1 MTATKKTPMMAQ
13 WHACKEAAG
22 DALLLFRMGD
32 FYEAFYED
40 AEVLAEALELTLT
53 KRQEVPMAGVP
64 WHSADGYIDRLVAKG
79 LKVAI
84 AEQTEDPKAAKGLVK
99 REVVR
104 VVTPGTSSTIAE
116 KSNNYFVA
124 LAQQGATIGLAAL
137 DLSTGEFRV
146 TELESKRELLN
157 ELARLAPT
165 EILAAKA
172 VHEKFAEL
180 STLVTVTPG
189 WHFDH
194 ETTYETL
201 ARHFQVKS
209 LDGLGLKGMVGAI
222 KAAGALLQH
231 LSETLHLDVQHI
243 TSIHPYSTGDYVA
256 LDRITQR
263 NLELVRPLHEG
274 KTLLSVLDRTQTPM
288 GGRLLK
294 QWILHPLLSPARIA
308 ERQSAVEQLL
318 DLVIPLKGVRDLERL
333 VTKVSSGYA
342 TPRDL
347 VALKCSLE
355 RVPQVR
361 TTLQGT
367 TGLLAKQAERLE
379 DLHDVAHEIGRCLVD
394 EPPARLSDGGV
405 IREGFCP
412 DLDELRSLSRD
423 SKSWLANYQAE
434 LRERFEIK
442 TLKVGFNRVFGYYL
456 EVSKG
461 QADRIPDTFQR
472 RQTLVNSERFISPE
486 LKEYEGKVLSAEERM
501 ASLETRHFNQLR
513 ALVAQHAQPIIRT
526 ARALATIDA
535 LASLARVARERGY
548 CRPTVD
554 DSDALQIIDG
564 RHPVIETA
572 GEFVPNDTQLNSS
585 DSQLILI
592 TGPNMAGKSTY
603 IRQVALIAL
612 MAQMGSFVP
621 ATSAHIGA
629 VDKIF
634 TRIGASDDLSRGQS
648 TFMVEMSETANILNN
663 ATPRSLVILDEIG
676 RGTSTYDGISIAWSV
691 AEHLLT
697 VPNRKARTLFATH
710 YFELTQLEEQLP
722 GARNYNVAVREND
735 DEVVFLHKIVPGSAD
750 RSYGIHVA
758 KLAGLPLPAIARAQ
772 QILTRLEKRKGTAK
786 RPKADTQL
794 SLFS

>member
-1 MTATKKTPMMAQ
+1 MMTQ
-13 WHACKEAAG
+13 WHACKEQAG
-22 DALLLFRMGD
+22 DALLFFRMGD

-40 AEVLAEALELTLT
+40 AEVMAEVLELTLT

-64 WHSADGYIDRLVAKG
+64 WHSAEGYIDKLVARG
-79 LKVAI
+79 FKVAV
-84 AEQTEDPKAAKGLVK
+84 AEQTEDPKLTKGLVN

-104 VVTPGTSSTIAE
+104 VVTPGTSSQVAE

-124 LAQQGATIGLAAL
+124 LAQQGAMIGLAAL

-146 TELESKRELLN
+146 TELENKRELLN

-172 VHEKFAEL
+172 VYEKFAEL
-180 STLVTVTPG
+180 STLVTVKPG

-194 ETTYETL
+194 EATYETL
-201 ARHFQVKS
+201 AQHFAVKS
-209 LDGLGLKGMVGAI
+209 LDGLGLKGMVSAI
-222 KAAGALLQH
+222 KAAGALLEH
-231 LSETLHLDVQHI
+231 LSATLHLDVKHI
-243 TSIHPYSTGDYVA
+243 TAIHPYSTGDYVA
-256 LDRITQR
+256 LDQITQR
-263 NLELVRPLHEG
+263 NLELVRAMHEG
-274 KTLLSVLDRTQTPM
+274 QTLLSVLDRTQTPM

-294 QWILHPLLSPARIA
+294 QWVLHPLLSPMRIA
-308 ERQSAVEQLL
+308 DRQSAVEQLL
-318 DLVIPLKGVRDLERL
+318 DIVIPLKGVRDLERL
-333 VTKVSSGYA
+333 VTKVSTGSA

-347 VALKCSLE
+347 VALKSSLE

-361 TTLQGT
+361 ATLQGM

-379 DLHDVAHEIGRCLVD
+379 NLHEVAAEIGRCIVD
-394 EPPARLSDGGV
+394 EPPARLSDGNV

-412 DLDELRSLSRD
+412 DLDELRALSRD
-423 SKSWLANYQAE
+423 SKSWLANYQTE

-442 TLKVGFNRVFGYYL
+442 TLKVGFNRVFGYFL
-456 EVSKG
+456 EVSRG
-461 QADRIPDTFQR
+461 QADRMPDTFQR

-486 LKEYEGKVLSAEERM
+486 LKEYESKILSAEERM
-501 ASLETRHFNQLR
+501 SSLETRHFNALR
-513 ALVAQHAQPIIRT
+513 ATIAQHAQPIIRT

-535 LASLARVARERGY
+535 LASLACVARERGY
-548 CRPTVD
+548 ARPIVD
-554 DSDALQIIDG
+554 ESDALEIIDG
-564 RHPVIETA
+564 RHPVIEAAT
-572 GEFVPNDTQLNSS
+572 EFVANDTQMNCT

-612 MAQMGSFVP
+612 MAQIGSFVP

-710 YFELTQLEEQLP
+710 YFELTALEEQLT
-722 GARNYNVAVREND
+722 GARNYSVAVRESD
-735 DEVVFLHKIVPGSAD
+735 DEVVFLHKIVPGPAD

-758 KLAGLPLPAIARAQ
+758 KLAGLPLPAIARAK
-772 QILTRLEKRKGTAK
+772 QILARLEKRKSARKPT
-786 RPKADTQL
+786 KAETQL